1 MPKAE
6 GLTLP
11 FESEDSVR
19 VDLLETFPYNGE
31 KTIH

>member
-11 FESEDSVR
+11 FENEDALR
-19 VDLLETFPYNGE
+19 NDLLETFPYSETNN
-31 KTIH
+31 I